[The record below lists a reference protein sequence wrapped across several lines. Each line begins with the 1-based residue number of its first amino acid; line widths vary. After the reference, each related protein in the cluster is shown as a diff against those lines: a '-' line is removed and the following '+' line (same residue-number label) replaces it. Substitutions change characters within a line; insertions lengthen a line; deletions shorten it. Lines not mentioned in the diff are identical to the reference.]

1 MNDEMIKYK
10 KSWRWTSET
19 CS

>member
-10 KSWRWTSET
+10 KSW
-19 CS
+19 